1 MDKELKEIIIF
12 TARFVEYQTL
22 TEGDEKDF
30 VLGDERVVLD
40 VMVDKG
46 VIQRRVFS
54 EILIRGIENPRN
66 VIISVASWPGTVMTT
81 FINGNRYWKLFE
93 ECGWVTPYEVKV
105 NRKIRTSYS
114 VK

>member
-46 VIQRRVFS
+46 DF
-54 EILIRGIENPRN
+54 
-66 VIISVASWPGTVMTT
+66 T
-81 FINGNRYWKLFE
+81 
-93 ECGWVTPYEVKV
+93 
-105 NRKIRTSYS
+105 
-114 VK
+114 